1 MCNNPSAFS
10 VSYRRYLLGV
20 LRDQLTFGEV
30 PIKMYLKKRSSSDLR
45 DEIDEDELPETEST
59 ATE

>member
-20 LRDQLTFGEV
+20 LRDQLMFGEV
-30 PIKMYLKKRSSSDLR
+30 PIKMYLKKRSSSDVR
-45 DEIDEDELPETEST
+45 DDIDELPETEST
-59 ATE
+59 ASAE